1 LLPRALGRVQ
11 GEQVEEVGDAGH
23 QGEQG
28 GEEGDEENKED
39 GGSPDREQAGLGGC
53 SRVVVPAAG
62 DQNKTNPARGERQE
76 TRVEGP
82 VKAWVSLARLKGTL
96 PDGKP

>member
-1 LLPRALGRVQ
+1 MQ

-53 SRVVVPAAG
+53 SRVVVPAF
-62 DQNKTNPARGERQE
+62 QE
-76 TRVEGP
+76 
-82 VKAWVSLARLKGTL
+82 
-96 PDGKP
+96 